1 MLMRARLFKFSS
13 YTSCSTPLISLAT
26 PLNCGPVS
34 SDSQHSSREARDVR
48 EKDEGTVLHLA
59 ETSESENRIIST
71 VTHLTSTQD
80 CFQTHDLE
88 A

>member
-1 MLMRARLFKFSS
+1 M
-13 YTSCSTPLISLAT
+13 
-26 PLNCGPVS
+26 
-34 SDSQHSSREARDVR
+34 R